1 MARSCPRTPP
11 QRREPHRVA
20 ACDRSG
26 WSSTPPTKSTTSSRL
41 AGRCWH
47 RNSSTSSRSTPHRS
61 ATGRISPLWL
71 QQSIIAVAAR
81 PRRSRRWRSAL
92 APAASPRC
100 SSVGRQAT
108 ACAAASTRSTECSM
122 PQTLPHPM
130 QRARPSSPEPIASWR
145 RPTMRSTAT
154 QSGDSSPP
162 RPSSSTSRATKSLPC
177 CLCHSPSSSNT
188 LQDAVRSTIS
198 SWSCTTRILSQRRR
212 PPPGHSWVMWDLAP
226 IAWLIDST
234 WVPTHRTAGATL
246 DPGHRWRSAEGSL
259 TEAFR
264 VDNDPLSGCAV

>member
-1 MARSCPRTPP
+1 MRPKRVVIDTANEIDDQFALGWALLAPEQLDVIEIHATPFSHGSDFTALAAAVDHRGGGAATAFEEMALGVGP
-11 QRREPHRVA
+11 
-20 ACDRSG
+20 G
-26 WSSTPPTKSTTSSRL
+26 GITSML
-41 AGRCWH
+41 E
-47 RNSSTSSRSTPHRS
+47 
-61 ATGRISPLWL
+61 
-71 QQSIIAVAAR
+71 
-81 PRRSRRWRSAL
+81 RRS
-92 APAASPRC
+92 
-100 SSVGRQAT
+100 

-177 CLCHSPSSSNT
+177 CPCHSPSSSNT